1 LNRDRAG
8 SLGAGL
14 DSRRNGPY
22 DGPGMRS
29 HTGFLRQSPILVA
42 AGAALGIFLA
52 MAALVTAQAPAG
64 APKGTVWDGVFS
76 KDQATRGRSAYAEHC
91 ASCHGGDLQGGEG
104 KRLVGDQFWT
114 DWRETTVDYLLTRVS
129 TGMPLSDDGRAAGT
143 LSASTYEDL
152 VAYILERNDFP
163 AGTRHL
169 TLASSAGVPII
180 RRDGPGQ
187 LPATTLAR
195 VVGCLAPRGANREWT
210 LISATEPVRITDG
223 SAKADTGGPLGRRQY
238 GLKFVLKS
246 LDRFVGHRMVVTGL
260 LLGDGGVDGLNVSTI
275 DSVSETCQ

>member
-1 LNRDRAG
+1 MI
-8 SLGAGL
+8 
-14 DSRRNGPY
+14 
-22 DGPGMRS
+22 GPGMRS
-29 HTGFLRQSPILVA
+29 TTRFLTRTPILLTL
-42 AGAALGIFLA
+42 GAALALFLPTV
-52 MAALVTAQAPAG
+52 ALVGAQAPAG
-64 APKGTVWDGVFS
+64 AAKGTVWDGVFS
-76 KDQATRGRSAYAEHC
+76 KEQATRGRSAFAEHC

-163 AGTRHL
+163 AGTRKL
-169 TLASSAGVPII
+169 TLATSAGVQII

-195 VVGCLAPRGANREWT
+195 VVGCLAPRGPNREWS
-210 LISATEPVRITDG
+210 LITATEPVRVTEAG
-223 SAKADTGGPLGRRQY
+223 TKADTGLPLGSRQY
-238 GLKFVLKS
+238 ALKFVLKS